1 VKILLVRLRLIGD
14 VVFTTPAIGA
24 IRRRFP
30 SAYLSYLVEPPAA
43 PVVRGHPDLNELIVL
58 ERPRG
63 PARWRYDLAMA
74 RRLRAA
80 RFDIAIDF
88 HGGPRSALLTR
99 ATGAPQRIGYDL
111 PGRRWCY
118 TTRLPWTRSLV
129 PPRHSVLNQ
138 WDLLTPLGIEPPDR
152 SQDPVTMAVDAGAAT
167 RVNERLG
174 AAGVEPTARLI
185 VMHVSAGNPFRRW
198 PATSFAQTAAALA
211 VADPRYRVVITSGPS
226 EAAAAASVAH
236 DAQRRAG
243 AAASRIVRSGEFDL
257 AELRALMDR
266 AALYIGGDSG
276 PLHVAATSAVPVVA
290 LFGPTLPE
298 RSMPW
303 RHPGVPAVAVD
314 AGPLPCRPCHQHECV
329 PGDFRCL
336 TSISPNMVIA
346 AAQSL
351 LASASAPDDA
361 GELRRDG
368 AP

>member
-1 VKILLVRLRLIGD
+1 MEHLEPSRILLVRLRLIGD

-30 SAYLSYLVEPPAA
+30 SAHLSYLVEPPAA
-43 PVVRGHPDLNELIVL
+43 PVVRGHPDLNELIML

-63 PARWRYDLAMA
+63 LARWRYDIAMA

-80 RFDIAIDF
+80 GFDVVIDF
-88 HGGPRSALLTR
+88 HGGPRSALLTW
-99 ATGAPQRIGYDL
+99 ATGARMRIGYDL

-118 TTRLPWTRSLV
+118 TTRLPWTRALV

-138 WDLLTPLGIEPPDR
+138 WDLLAPLGIETPDR
-152 SQDPVTMAVDAGAAT
+152 RRDPVTMEVDAAASG
-167 RVNERLG
+167 RVDERLR
-174 AAGVEPTARLI
+174 AAGVEPSSRLI
-185 VMHVSAGNPFRRW
+185 VLHVSAGNPFRRW
-198 PATSFAQTAAALA
+198 PAASFAQTAAELA
-211 VADPRYRVVITSGPS
+211 MGEPRRRVVITSGPS
-226 EAAAAASVAH
+226 EAAAAESVAEN
-236 DAQRRAG
+236 AQRRAG
-243 AAASRIVRSGEFDL
+243 PAAGRIVRSGEFDL
-257 AELRALMDR
+257 AELRALVDR

-276 PLHVAATSAVPVVA
+276 PLHVAATSGVPVVA

-303 RHPGVPAVAVD
+303 RDPGAPAVAVD
-314 AGPLPCRPCHQHECV
+314 AGPLPCRPCHQRKCV

-351 LASASAPDDA
+351 LAE
-361 GELRRDG
+361 GTR
-368 AP
+368 